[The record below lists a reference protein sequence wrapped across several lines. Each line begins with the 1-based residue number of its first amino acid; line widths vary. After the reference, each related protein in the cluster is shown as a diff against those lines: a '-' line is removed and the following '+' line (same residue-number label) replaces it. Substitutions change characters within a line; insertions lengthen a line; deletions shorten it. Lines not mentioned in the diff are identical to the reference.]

1 MAVSDAAFRDVMSHW
16 ATGVTVVTTC
26 HDGELHGMTVN
37 SFSSLTVEP
46 PLVLFCADRS
56 AHTYGLVEASG
67 VFAVNVLS
75 AGQEELSNLFAGRY
89 PERDAD
95 RFAGVAYR
103 QAATGAPILR
113 GSLGYLDCRVVARY
127 PHGTHTIFV
136 GAVAAAE
143 LLDAETAPLLYYHRR
158 YRQFR
163 DQR

>member
-1 MAVSDAAFRDVMSHW
+1 MAVSGGAFRDVMSHW

-26 HDGELHGMTVN
+26 HDGEIHGMTVN
-37 SFSSLTVEP
+37 SFSSLTAEP

-75 AGQEELSNLFAGRY
+75 ASQEELSNLFAGRY

-95 RFAGVAYR
+95 RFADVAYR
-103 QAATGAPILR
+103 QAATGAPILQ

-127 PHGTHTIFV
+127 PQGTHTIFV

-143 LLDAETAPLLYYHRR
+143 LLQPEVPPLLYYHRR

-163 DQR
+163 DHR

>member
-1 MAVSDAAFRDVMSHW
+1 MAVSGDAFRDVLSHW

-26 HDGELHGMTVN
+26 HDGEIHGMTVN
-37 SFSSLTVEP
+37 SFSSLTLEP

-103 QAATGAPILR
+103 QTVTGAPILQ

-127 PHGTHTIFV
+127 PQGTHTIFV

-143 LLDAETAPLLYYHRR
+143 LLLPDVPPLLYYHRR

-163 DQR
+163 DHR

>member
-1 MAVSDAAFRDVMSHW
+1 MAVSGDAFRDVLSHW

-26 HDGELHGMTVN
+26 HDGEIHGMTVN
-37 SFSSLTVEP
+37 SFSSLTLEP

-103 QAATGAPILR
+103 QAVTRAPILQ

-127 PHGTHTIFV
+127 PQGTHTIFV

-143 LLDAETAPLLYYHRR
+143 LLLPDVPPLLYYHRR

-163 DQR
+163 DHR

>member
-1 MAVSDAAFRDVMSHW
+1 MAVSGDAFRDVMSHW

-26 HDGELHGMTVN
+26 HEGEIHGMTVN

-46 PLVLFCADRS
+46 PLVLFCADHS

-75 AGQEELSNLFAGRY
+75 ADQEELSNLFAGRY

-103 QAATGAPILR
+103 QGVTGAPILED
-113 GSLGYLDCRVVARY
+113 SLGYLDCRVVARY
-127 PHGTHTIFV
+127 PQGTHTIFV

-143 LLDAETAPLLYYHRR
+143 LLQPEVPPLLYYHRR
-158 YRQFR
+158 YRQFLDHR
-163 DQR
+163 

>member
-1 MAVSDAAFRDVMSHW
+1 MSHW

-26 HDGELHGMTVN
+26 HDGEIHGMTVN
-37 SFSSLTVEP
+37 SFSSLTAEP

-75 AGQEELSNLFAGRY
+75 ASQEEHSNLFAGRY

-95 RFAGVAYR
+95 RFADVAYR
-103 QAATGAPILR
+103 QAATGAPILQ

-127 PHGTHTIFV
+127 PQGTHTIFV
-136 GAVAAAE
+136 GAVEAAE
-143 LLDAETAPLLYYHRR
+143 LLQPEAHPLLYYHRR

-163 DQR
+163 DHR